1 MLFFSL
7 ILIRWA
13 FLGYRHSIR
22 YFLDMLD
29 IWRRCDSERVRA
41 QLEMSYMEAYAMHVA
56 SQMTLE
62 RLENS
67 LASLSSPTGQV

>member
-1 MLFFSL
+1 
-7 ILIRWA
+7 
-13 FLGYRHSIR
+13 
-22 YFLDMLD
+22 MLD